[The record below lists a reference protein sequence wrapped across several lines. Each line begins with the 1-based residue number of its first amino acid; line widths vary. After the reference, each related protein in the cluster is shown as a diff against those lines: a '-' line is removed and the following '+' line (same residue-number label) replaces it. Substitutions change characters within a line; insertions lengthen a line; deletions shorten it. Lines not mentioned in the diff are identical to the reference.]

1 MPSATPGC
9 LIAVGGP
16 SGGGKDT
23 LMSAAR
29 DRLAGRDDLFFVRRT
44 ITRPQANDAEVHVPA
59 TDAAFDHALAQG
71 AFCFWWEAHGLKYG
85 LPASLVDD
93 LAAGR
98 HAVVNGSRKVL
109 ADMAQRFPRLA
120 IVSLTAR
127 PEVVARRLAARG
139 RESAEEIARRLSR
152 RAAIPTV
159 APMRSVDNSDDL
171 DTAVGDLVA
180 AIESFART
188 PARSA

>member
-9 LIAVGGP
+9 LIAVVGP
-16 SGGGKDT
+16 SGVGKDT

-29 DRLAGRDDLFFVRRT
+29 DRLAGRGDLFFVRRT
-44 ITRPQANDAEVHVPA
+44 ITRPQASDAEVHIPV
-59 TDAAFDHALAQG
+59 TDAAFDRARADG

-85 LPASLVDD
+85 LPASLVGD

-109 ADMAQRFPRLA
+109 ADMAHRFPRLA

-152 RAAIPTV
+152 TVEIPAV
-159 APMRSVDNSDDL
+159 APMRTVDNSDDL
-171 DTAVGDLVA
+171 GTAIADLVA
-180 AIESFART
+180 AIESFAQT